1 MTEDL
6 SKIIDY
12 YVEKKKDGLD
22 FSEIRKELQ
31 ARNLDSDKIK
41 FIMNEIDKQVLL
53 AAQGKSIK
61 ISLNETKIIGLIL
74 MFGGGFITITTFF
87 GFIDLGGSYLVAYGP
102 VIGGY
107 LLYLQSGRSTKW
119 RQKKR

>member
-31 ARNLDSDKIK
+31 AVNLIPIK
-41 FIMNEIDKQVLL
+41 SN
-53 AAQGKSIK
+53 S
-61 ISLNETKIIGLIL
+61 
-74 MFGGGFITITTFF
+74 
-87 GFIDLGGSYLVAYGP
+87 
-102 VIGGY
+102 
-107 LLYLQSGRSTKW
+107 
-119 RQKKR
+119 